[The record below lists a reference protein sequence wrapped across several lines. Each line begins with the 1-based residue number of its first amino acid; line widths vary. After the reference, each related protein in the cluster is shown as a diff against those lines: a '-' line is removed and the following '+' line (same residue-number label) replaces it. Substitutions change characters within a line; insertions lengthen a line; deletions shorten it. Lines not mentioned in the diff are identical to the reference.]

1 MPRTKTPAYHDE
13 VEASHPIMVDTPEAY
28 QADVLALTLIHNRES
43 KRSLVN
49 LIRWLIMDEAKT
61 VRELIEHNKKMR
73 EMDTPQEKGSE
84 NERA

>member
-1 MPRTKTPAYHDE
+1 MPRTKIPAYHDE

-28 QADVLALTLIHNRES
+28 QADMLALTLIHNRES

-61 VRELIEHNKKMR
+61 VRELIEHNKKVA
-73 EMDTPQEKGSE
+73 E
-84 NERA
+84 NEQA